1 MRFEVKR
8 SNWLRGEG
16 AEESYLIRHEDGKMC
31 CLGFLGRA
39 CGVANAEMRGLKNP
53 FIPGLAEMF
62 AAKVDASVAY
72 GPAMELNDNAS
83 ITDQERE
90 AELVKLFAQ
99 HGIEVVFND

>member
-16 AEESYLIRHEDGKMC
+16 DMDSYLLRAKDGKMC
-31 CLGFLGRA
+31 CLGFLGRS
-39 CGVANAEMRGLKNP
+39 CGWSDDALKDRRTP
-53 FIPGLAEMF
+53 VVFGFVPDFPDALDLRALD
-62 AAKVDASVAY
+62 AA
-72 GPAMELNDNAS
+72 MHLNDNAS